1 MAAAMLMRGIGG
13 LTSPI
18 VASAAS
24 LIVRLALQR
33 RGESS
38 GYRDC
43 ACGGENEQTFLKH
56 RFPFLKRL
64 SVTRFFN
71 QATWAR

>member
-13 LTSPI
+13 LTSLI
-18 VASAAS
+18 VASPAS
-24 LIVRLALQR
+24 LIVRLALLR

-38 GYRDC
+38 CYRNC
-43 ACGGENEQTFLKH
+43 ACGGENEQAFLKH
-56 RFPFLKRL
+56 RFSFLKPL